1 MDAVKEQS
9 CLTSNRAHVII
20 NQLSCQLRL
29 AAWDIPKTMPFSL
42 DPQPA
47 ENEIEC
53 ANCGA
58 LIYYELTR
66 CPNCGVNLYE
76 PENQPAAEHRTHK
89 VPKSR
94 ALGKVSA
101 FLRRLAG
108 KPSAAE
114 ELFSAFIQRQSELY
128 DDLLLKAG
136 GDPAA
141 VERLVEFERQ
151 QSPDANRTT
160 WLQNAIQR
168 WEHDNQKL

>member
-1 MDAVKEQS
+1 
-9 CLTSNRAHVII
+9 
-20 NQLSCQLRL
+20 
-29 AAWDIPKTMPFSL
+29 MPFSL

-76 PENQPAAEHRTHK
+76 PDDLPEEESRAHRP
-89 VPKSR
+89 PKSG
-94 ALGKVSA
+94 ALEKVSA
-101 FLRRLAG
+101 FFRRLAG

-114 ELFSAFIQRQSELY
+114 ELFGAFLQRQSDLY
-128 DDLLLKAG
+128 DDLLLKVG
-136 GDPAA
+136 GDPAV

-151 QSPDANRTT
+151 QSPDANRTI

>member
-1 MDAVKEQS
+1 
-9 CLTSNRAHVII
+9 
-20 NQLSCQLRL
+20 
-29 AAWDIPKTMPFSL
+29 MPFSL

-76 PENQPAAEHRTHK
+76 PDEQPDQE
-89 VPKSR
+89 KSR
-94 ALGKVSA
+94 ISRPRKTGSLEKLRE
-101 FLRRLAG
+101 FFRRLLG
-108 KPSAAE
+108 KPSPAE
-114 ELFSAFIQRQSELY
+114 ELFGAFLQQQSDLY
-128 DDLLLKAG
+128 DDLLRKVG

-151 QSPDANRTT
+151 RQPDANRTV
-160 WLQNAIQR
+160 LLRNAIQR
-168 WEHDNQKL
+168 WEHDNLKL

>member
-1 MDAVKEQS
+1 
-9 CLTSNRAHVII
+9 
-20 NQLSCQLRL
+20 
-29 AAWDIPKTMPFSL
+29 MPFSL

-58 LIYYELTR
+58 LIYFELTR

-76 PENQPAAEHRTHK
+76 PDDQPEFEPRVHK
-89 VPKSR
+89 APTSGVLEKAR
-94 ALGKVSA
+94 Q
-101 FLRRLAG
+101 FWRRLAG
-108 KPSAAE
+108 KPSAE
-114 ELFSAFIQRQSELY
+114 ELFGAFIQRQSELY
-128 DDLLLKAG
+128 DELLLKVG

-151 QSPDANRTT
+151 QSPDANRTV